1 MPRTLLRSTPS
12 VALLLLLTALPAV
25 AEAKPPLPEE
35 PTLHVLTFGLTDASV
50 HVVRGP
56 RGASPHTVDPFEA
69 GLTKRSGGVAVWVVE
84 TQPSPRFGADI
95 RLGGRR
101 YRPESSFDR
110 ADHGPRVRVVRQ
122 GHHFEEVTDSG
133 VKQRGCEFL
142 GEMHMVDQ
150 GTVSITELAYDADE
164 CLMLVEVTVS
174 DARPSE
180 DTKLADR
187 EETSSES
194 VVGSQSADEKY
205 RLHFSRFKAQTRSQV
220 RELAYPIIPATSQ
233 VKAWVQLNSLT
244 SANLG
249 YVDSW
254 LAGTGW
260 KKISF
265 SWYKRFN
272 SSFAYSSVYA
282 KYRNGVFCNALS
294 PSVWPASRTYGK
306 HWPTR
311 VYGYQNTLS
320 ARYSTNTSKYGGCS
334 WLLRTNKTTSFW
346 WL

>member
-1 MPRTLLRSTPS
+1 
-12 VALLLLLTALPAV
+12 
-25 AEAKPPLPEE
+25 
-35 PTLHVLTFGLTDASV
+35 
-50 HVVRGP
+50 
-56 RGASPHTVDPFEA
+56 
-69 GLTKRSGGVAVWVVE
+69 
-84 TQPSPRFGADI
+84 
-95 RLGGRR
+95 
-101 YRPESSFDR
+101 
-110 ADHGPRVRVVRQ
+110 
-122 GHHFEEVTDSG
+122 
-133 VKQRGCEFL
+133 
-142 GEMHMVDQ
+142 MHMVDQ

-272 SSFAYSSVYA
+272 SSYAYSSVYA

-294 PSVWPASRTYGK
+294 PSVWPASRTYWK